1 MTVSF
6 SLKGGPLLP
15 FYIPCLPSADT
26 VWAGLLLKESVLMAL
41 TGLAWD
47 MGERCQ
53 EASLLAVHVHR
64 LPSHPLLSLPAC
76 YRARSH
82 HWERKCSR
90 LPIGLFS

>member
-53 EASLLAVHVHR
+53 EASLLAIR
-64 LPSHPLLSLPAC
+64 SCAPPTLPPTPEPAC
-76 YRARSH
+76 
-82 HWERKCSR
+82 
-90 LPIGLFS
+90 LL

>member
-53 EASLLAVHVHR
+53 EASLLASSCAPPT
-64 LPSHPLLSLPAC
+64 LPPTPEPAC
-76 YRARSH
+76 
-82 HWERKCSR
+82 
-90 LPIGLFS
+90 LL

>member
-47 MGERCQ
+47 TQERCQ
-53 EASLLAVHVHR
+53 EASLLCLLCAPPT
-64 LPSHPLLSLPAC
+64 LPTTPAPAC
-76 YRARSH
+76 
-82 HWERKCSR
+82 
-90 LPIGLFS
+90 LL